1 MKLILNYIIQL
12 NAWIFSFALSC
23 LVKLFLWTLDFCC
36 CSSLKLCLT
45 LCDLTEG
52 STPGFPVLHISQSL
66 LKLMTIDSMM
76 SSKHLILCLPP
87 FSPVLRLSSEKSQT
101 FLRSFPMSQLFTSG
115 GQSTG
120 ASASASVLPMNIQGW
135 FPLGLID
142 LISLVFKGL
151 SRVFSNSTVQKHQF
165 FSAQSS

>member
-76 SSKHLILCLPP
+76 SSKHLILCRPP

-120 ASASASVLPMNIQGW
+120 ASASASVLPMNIQDW
-135 FPLGLID
+135 FPLGWTGWV
-142 LISLVFKGL
+142 LVMPC
-151 SRVFSNSTVQKHQF
+151 RIFSFGAGIQ
-165 FSAQSS
+165 